1 MDASGDVIATH
12 EGPREVAAFAATVA
26 RAQRY
31 VELRAVADPT
41 PAQKLDLF
49 LTELEMGK
57 LDLAAA
63 QTRRAALEGLTPEQ
77 EARISTA
84 LTDLEVMD
92 VLKSTPPPAAGQEAQ
107 VKAQLG
113 ARFHEML
120 QAGKRPA
127 GDQPYQAF
135 YGLIMDWAE
144 AQKNVAAFEQALGA
158 MRERFG
164 KMPQAAQF
172 FRAQEE
178 RLARLK
184 AGGEGAPR

>member
-1 MDASGDVIATH
+1 MDANGDVLAVH
-12 EGPREVAAFAATVA
+12 QGPREVSAFAATA
-26 RAQRY
+26 AKAQRY

-41 PAQKLDLF
+41 PAQKVELF
-49 LTELEMGK
+49 VTELEMGK

-63 QTRRAALEGLTPEQ
+63 RTRKAALTGLTPEQ
-77 EARISTA
+77 EAQISSA

-92 VLKSTPPPAAGQEAQ
+92 VLKNTPPPAQGQEAQ

-120 QAGKRPA
+120 QAGKRPSA
-127 GDQPYQAF
+127 DQPYQAF

-144 AQKNVAAFEQALGA
+144 ANKNVAAFEQALGA

-164 KMPQAAQF
+164 AMPQAAQF
-172 FRAQEE
+172 FRAQDE
-178 RLARLK
+178 RMARLK
-184 AGGEGAPR
+184 AAPR

>member
-1 MDASGDVIATH
+1 MH
-12 EGPREVAAFAATVA
+12 QGPREVAAFAATA
-26 RAQRY
+26 AKAQRY

-41 PAQKLDLF
+41 PAQKVELLV
-49 LTELEMGK
+49 TELEMGK

-63 QTRRAALEGLTPEQ
+63 QARKAALTGLTPEQ
-77 EARISTA
+77 EAQLSTA

-92 VLKSTPPPAAGQEAQ
+92 ILKNTPPPAQGQEAK
-107 VKAQLG
+107 VKGELG

-120 QAGKRPA
+120 QAGKRPS

-144 AQKNVAAFEQALGA
+144 QQKDVAAFEQALGA

-164 KMPQAAQF
+164 AMPQAAQF
-172 FRAQEE
+172 FRAQDE

-184 AGGEGAPR
+184 AAPR